1 MVHKLRLWRT
11 LNVTT
16 YVITAVK
23 PKQNTVNQKEQFL
36 RRGLLSTSFDHNNY
50 NKSAMKVNMFVTI

>member
-1 MVHKLRLWRT
+1 MVHKLRIWRK

-16 YVITAVK
+16 YVITVVK
-23 PKQNTVNQKEQFL
+23 PKQNTVNQKEKFS
-36 RRGLLSTSFDHNNY
+36 RRGLLSTSFDHNKY